1 MEQREPGQAPI
12 LVAFNALVDDR
23 EPVEFGIAAQ
33 RVTGASLLIVSV
45 RDGED
50 EVAGTLDA
58 LRQDL
63 ERRGID
69 AEVRVHEGGSSA
81 DMVLK
86 AVAELH
92 PGLVVLG
99 STRRG
104 KLRSALRGTTIEPV
118 IQKAGCPVAIV
129 PHGYQPPPE
138 GVRRI
143 GVAYAP
149 THEGRS
155 ALRFAA
161 ALARAGSTTL
171 RAVLVLGPE
180 LAGADAPP
188 EVAGLREQLASYA
201 EDLDAGADVVFGD
214 PADSI
219 VGVSDTFDLLVMG
232 SRARGGRRS
241 VMFGSVSRAVA
252 ESSACPVVVLPGG
265 SAEAASEFVTHVVG
279 QRPS

>member
-1 MEQREPGQAPI
+1 MEQREPEQAPI
-12 LVAFNALVDDR
+12 LVAFNARVDDR
-23 EPVEFGIAAQ
+23 EPVEFGVAAQ

-45 RDGED
+45 GDGED
-50 EVAGTLDA
+50 EVAGTLDE

-81 DMVLK
+81 DMVLH
-86 AVAELH
+86 AVVELH

-129 PHGYQPPPE
+129 PHGYQPPPK

-161 ALARAGSTTL
+161 GWRAQARRRSARCSFWGLSWPERMRRRRSLDCASSWPPLRRTSTPAPTSCSVTPPTD
-171 RAVLVLGPE
+171 RRRVRE
-180 LAGADAPP
+180 L
-188 EVAGLREQLASYA
+188 
-201 EDLDAGADVVFGD
+201 
-214 PADSI
+214 
-219 VGVSDTFDLLVMG
+219 DLLVMG
-232 SRARGGRRS
+232 SRARGGRRA

-252 ESSACPVVVLPGG
+252 ERSACPVVALPGG
-265 SAEAASEFVTHVVG
+265 SAAAASEFVSHVVG

>member
-1 MEQREPGQAPI
+1 MEQREPKQAPI
-12 LVAFNALVDDR
+12 LVAFNALADDR
-23 EPVEFGIAAQ
+23 EPVEFGVAAQ
-33 RVTGASLLIVSV
+33 RVTGASLLIVSR

-50 EVAGTLDA
+50 DVAGTLDE

-69 AEVRVHEGGSSA
+69 AEVRVHEGGNSA
-81 DMVLK
+81 DMVLET
-86 AVAELH
+86 VAELH

-99 STRRG
+99 STRRS

-161 ALARAGSTTL
+161 EHHRAPPSTRPRPHHEQVEGIGHADNRVGGVAEHDVGVGVEVL
-171 RAVLVLGPE
+171 RKGGQLLTQSGDLRRRIRSGQLGPQNE
-180 LAGADAPP
+180 N
-188 EVAGLREQLASYA
+188 R
-201 EDLDAGADVVFGD
+201 
-214 PADSI
+214 
-219 VGVSDTFDLLVMG
+219 T
-232 SRARGGRRS
+232 
-241 VMFGSVSRAVA
+241 
-252 ESSACPVVVLPGG
+252 
-265 SAEAASEFVTHVVG
+265 
-279 QRPS
+279 